1 MTALRSQGSRALVGM
16 LHTHKKVCHVV
27 PAFADYRIQE
37 IVAVP
42 KCRGAS

>member
-1 MTALRSQGSRALVGM
+1 MTALRPQSSRTLVRV
-16 LHTHKKVCHVV
+16 LDTHKKVCHVV

>member
-1 MTALRSQGSRALVGM
+1 M